1 MRKTLDIEGVMCYDF
16 NVEYKNKDGAGMKIL
31 QTDSSA
37 RDIAYEGYLKINNCG
52 LCTDADSGIG
62 VEVRAGRRD
71 YHFVY
76 VVDGTMYFEL
86 QGRRMELG
94 AGNLVFFRPGEA
106 QVYGSYEGESVS
118 YYWAHFSGNC
128 VESVLSDCGFLD
140 KTRCFIDVD
149 SGVCKILNMI
159 IKEYTYGEYCY
170 ITKCNSLFIMALS
183 EMARLTDHA
192 AKVSE
197 KYDVLLPAL
206 KAMEQNYS
214 VWYKNEEYAQMCGIS
229 KYHFIHLF
237 TECKG
242 CSPSKYKSNL
252 LMQKA
257 AELIRISSVPMNEIA
272 DMLGFDDPLYFSKKF
287 RAFYG
292 MSPSEYRKTSG
303 ADN

>member
-1 MRKTLDIEGVMCYDF
+1 
-16 NVEYKNKDGAGMKIL
+16 MKIL

-37 RDIAYEGYLKINNCG
+37 RDIAYEGYFKINNCG

-86 QGRRMELG
+86 QGKRVELG

-128 VESVLSDCGFLD
+128 VEDVLSDCGFLD
-140 KTRCFIDVD
+140 KSRCFIDVD

-170 ITKCNSLFIMALS
+170 ITKCNSVFIMALS
-183 EMARLTDHA
+183 ELARLTDHA
-192 AKVSE
+192 AKASE

-292 MSPSEYRKTSG
+292 VSPSEYRKG
-303 ADN
+303 

>member
-1 MRKTLDIEGVMCYDF
+1 
-16 NVEYKNKDGAGMKIL
+16 MKIL

-52 LCTDADSGIG
+52 LCTDADSGIR
-62 VEVRAGRRD
+62 VDIPSGRRD
-71 YHFVY
+71 YHLVY

-86 QGRRMELG
+86 QGKRTELG
-94 AGNLVFFRPGEA
+94 AGNLVFYRPGEA
-106 QVYGSYEGESVS
+106 QIYGSYEGESVS
-118 YYWAHFSGNC
+118 YYWAHFSGTC
-128 VESVLSDCGFLD
+128 VEDVFADCGFAD
-140 KTRCFIDVD
+140 KCRCFIDVD
-149 SGVCKILNMI
+149 SAICKALNMI

-170 ITKCNSLFIMALS
+170 ITKCNSLFLMALS

-206 KAMEQNYS
+206 KAMEQNYA
-214 VWYKNEEYAQMCGIS
+214 VWYQNEEYAKMCGIS

-257 AELIRISSVPMNEIA
+257 AELLRISSVPMNEIA

-287 RAFYG
+287 KTNYG
-292 MSPSEYRKTSG
+292 MSPSEYRKANG
-303 ADN
+303 GEG

>member
-1 MRKTLDIEGVMCYDF
+1 
-16 NVEYKNKDGAGMKIL
+16 MKIL

-52 LCTDADSGIG
+52 LCTDADSGIC
-62 VEVRAGRRD
+62 VEEREGRHD

-86 QGRRMELG
+86 QGKRVELG
-94 AGNLVFFRPGEA
+94 AGNLVFFRPGEP

-118 YYWAHFSGNC
+118 YYWAHFSGAC
-128 VESVLSDCGFLD
+128 VTDVLSDCGFLE
-140 KTRCFIDVD
+140 KSRYFIDVD
-149 SGVCKILNMI
+149 SGVCKGLNMI

-170 ITKCNSLFIMALS
+170 ITKCNSLFLMALS

-192 AKVSE
+192 AKVGE

-214 VWYKNEEYAQMCGIS
+214 IWYKNEEYAEMCGIS

-252 LMQKA
+252 LMKKA
-257 AELIRISSVPMNEIA
+257 AELIRVSSIPMNEIA
-272 DMLGFDDPLYFSKKF
+272 EMLGFDDPLYFSKKF
-287 RAFYG
+287 KSYYG
-292 MSPSEYRKTSG
+292 ASPSEYRKANS
-303 ADN
+303 

>member
-1 MRKTLDIEGVMCYDF
+1 MRKTLDINGAMWYDF
-16 NVEYKNKDGAGMKIL
+16 DVEYKNKDGAGMKIL

-106 QVYGSYEGESVS
+106 QVYGSYEGEAVS

-192 AKVSE
+192 AKASE

-292 MSPSEYRKTSG
+292 MSPSEYRKASS
-303 ADN
+303 ANK

>member
-1 MRKTLDIEGVMCYDF
+1 
-16 NVEYKNKDGAGMKIL
+16 MKIL

-37 RDIAYEGYLKINNCG
+37 KDIAYEGYLKINNCG

-62 VEVRAGRRD
+62 VENRAGRHD

-86 QGRRMELG
+86 QGKRIELG
-94 AGNLVFFRPGEA
+94 AGNLVFYYPGEA

-128 VESVLSDCGFLD
+128 VEDVLADCGFAD
-140 KTRCFIDVD
+140 QYRCFIDVD
-149 SGVCKILNMI
+149 SGVCKVLNMI

-170 ITKCNSLFIMALS
+170 KTKCNSLFLMALS

-214 VWYKNEEYAQMCGIS
+214 VWYKNEEYAKMCGIS

-287 RAFYG
+287 RASYG
-292 MSPSEYRKTSG
+292 MSPSEYRKANG
-303 ADN
+303 GDN